1 MLVAPVIVSV
11 SMPAAGRAGDRLVD
25 SWFFVGVVA
34 AALTTFGFV
43 PQILKMYE
51 TKSAQDVS
59 LITFVQFSAGVALW
73 VFYGMSIGDP
83 IVVVAN
89 IITFCT
95 LIVAVLL
102 YIRYHHRMRD
112 AAGHRAAEDW

>member
-1 MLVAPVIVSV
+1 M
-11 SMPAAGRAGDRLVD
+11 D
-25 SWFFVGVVA
+25 SWFLVGVVA

-59 LITFVQFSAGVALW
+59 LVTLVQFCAGVALW
-73 VFYGMSIGDP
+73 VFYGMSIEDQ

-89 IITFCT
+89 TITFVT
-95 LIVAVLL
+95 LVIAILL
-102 YIRYHHRMRD
+102 YIRYHRRMKSAPR
-112 AAGHRAAEDW
+112 HLQPEDW